1 MEDKFL
7 WNESWHTV
15 KIMQWLLRDIEYL
28 WLKTQLSSVLTGWF
42 LGTHLVY
49 FNFKKEWDYSKTFP
63 LDL

>member
-1 MEDKFL
+1 
-7 WNESWHTV
+7 
-15 KIMQWLLRDIEYL
+15 MQWLLRDIEYL

-49 FNFKKEWDYSKTFP
+49 FNFKKEWDYSKNFP